1 LRRIQT
7 VMNRPVER
15 GLLVRELRGQALVY
29 RPT

>member
-1 LRRIQT
+1 
-7 VMNRPVER
+7 MNPPVER